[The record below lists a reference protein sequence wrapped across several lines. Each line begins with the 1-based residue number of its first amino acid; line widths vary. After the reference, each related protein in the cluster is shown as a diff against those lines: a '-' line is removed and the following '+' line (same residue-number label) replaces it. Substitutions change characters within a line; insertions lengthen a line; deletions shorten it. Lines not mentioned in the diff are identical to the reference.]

1 MKKQNIRV
9 EIPYS
14 FSWSYGAPMEQVK
27 KDIEALEKLGADE
40 ICIESEDYYGSIS
53 ISFKAYVTRLE
64 TLVEARKRIE
74 EENYRKQTQRERD
87 LATLKQLKE
96 LYPDK

>member
-9 EIPYS
+9 EIPYT
-14 FSWSYGAPMEQVK
+14 FSWSWGVSTEQIK

-40 ICIESEDYYGSIS
+40 ICIEPEDYYGSLS
-53 ISFKAYVTRLE
+53 INYKDYVTRPE